1 MMLVMRS
8 QSKTDVKLSQTDATV
23 DKAHAI
29 IKNFVTK
36 SSQQLQAA
44 SGLVNALGASPQ
56 LFTGIVDNAL
66 EKLIHIA
73 DQVRD
78 GNRIRSIFSYFVF
91 G

>member
-1 MMLVMRS
+1 M
-8 QSKTDVKLSQTDATV
+8 SQTDANV

-44 SGLVNALGASPQ
+44 SGLVNALGANPQ
-56 LFTGIVDNAL
+56 LFTGIANNAL
-66 EKLIHIA
+66 EKLIHVA
-73 DQVRD
+73 DEVRN